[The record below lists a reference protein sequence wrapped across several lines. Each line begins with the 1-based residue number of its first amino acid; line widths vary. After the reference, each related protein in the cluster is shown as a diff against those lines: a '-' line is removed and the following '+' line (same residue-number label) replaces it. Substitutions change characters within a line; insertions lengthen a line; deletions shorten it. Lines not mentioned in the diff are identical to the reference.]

1 MRGRQPAL
9 ELGWADI
16 AEEPTAGNPHGG
28 VCEGGESGH
37 APDFPLLGVYRV
49 RGDNSDFALFSA

>member
-16 AEEPTAGNPHGG
+16 AEEPTAGIPHGG

-37 APDFPLLGVYRV
+37 APDFPLLGVIRFGS
-49 RGDNSDFALFSA
+49 RTF

>member
-16 AEEPTAGNPHGG
+16 AEEPTAGIPHGG
-28 VCEGGESGH
+28 VCEGGESGP
-37 APDFPLLGVYRV
+37 APGFPLLGILTIWK
-49 RGDNSDFALFSA
+49 G